1 MGDNLALLSS
11 GCSFTSPRLIPNNW
25 SKQLA
30 DDLEMLVL
38 CKGRSGAGNQ
48 YIFESLVDSISSI
61 KPETIGLVV
70 AQWSGIDRYDLELV
84 DDEYLHFHGYKYTGN
99 AWKTEQKDVIYGD
112 HWSHKKFGL
121 EDNYQI
127 LGADP
132 HREAVYNMISH
143 QFVNQEF
150 EDVIDMYTR
159 KKFRYAYAL
168 QQLCNSLNIKLVQFQ
183 GTDPWWIDDG
193 FYLYNYEVGLNR
205 QKVLDNYERMILK
218 SKYAKKLN
226 TFLNNDLN
234 FCWNTELMRRE
245 GDGRENPIY
254 RVGYKAKDN
263 WYVGYTGKLTFD
275 WHPNELGHT
284 VIKDMIKEHIN
295 S

>member
-1 MGDNLALLSS
+1 MGSNLALLSS
-11 GCSFTSPRLIPNNW
+11 GCSFTDQKLISDNW
-25 SKQLA
+25 SRQLA
-30 DDLEMLVL
+30 DDLEMLLL

-48 YIFESLVDSISSI
+48 YIFESLVDSISSV

-84 DDEYLHFHGYKYTGN
+84 NDHLHFHGYKYTGN
-99 AWKTEQKDVIYGD
+99 
-112 HWSHKKFGL
+112 SHKGR
-121 EDNYQI
+121 EGV
-127 LGADP
+127 LGANP
-132 HREAVYNMISH
+132 HRETIYNIISQ
-143 QFVNQEF
+143 QFVNQTF

-193 FYLYNYEVGLNR
+193 FYLYNYEVGLNH
-205 QKVLDNYERMILK
+205 QKLLDDYERRVLK
-218 SKYAKKLN
+218 SKYVKKID

-234 FCWNTELMRRE
+234 FCWDHKLKTME
-245 GDGRENPIY
+245 GDARENPIY

-284 VIKDMIKEHIN
+284 VIKDIIKEHIN